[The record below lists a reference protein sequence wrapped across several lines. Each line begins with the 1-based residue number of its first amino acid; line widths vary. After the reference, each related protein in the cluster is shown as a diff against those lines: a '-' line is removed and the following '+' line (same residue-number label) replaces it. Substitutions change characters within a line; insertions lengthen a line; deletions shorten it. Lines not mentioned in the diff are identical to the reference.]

1 MGNGDKLISLRLC
14 YKFYFIM
21 YFIVKYI
28 FNEWKY
34 FIVFNEYVIGNK
46 FIIFKNIIE
55 DILLFKLCINYSCEV
70 LFFCNF

>member
-1 MGNGDKLISLRLC
+1 MGNGDKLTSLRLC

-34 FIVFNEYVIGNK
+34 FIVFNEHATGNK
-46 FIIFKNIIE
+46 FIIFKNTTE
-55 DILLFKLCINYSCEV
+55 DILLFKLCINYSCEA
-70 LFFCNF
+70 LFFCNS